1 MLLAFLSYNILN
13 LAYFLLHVFSG
24 QDDAGVA
31 ANRLHVL
38 EQNHSF
44 EILKHIASSMRSLN
58 QYLFCQRVL
67 ITNIEEF
74 LSSKR

>member
-1 MLLAFLSYNILN
+1 MLLIFPNYSILN
-13 LAYFLLHVFSG
+13 LAYFLLRFSRHN
-24 QDDAGVA
+24 AGVA

-44 EILKHIASSMRSLN
+44 EILKHVPSSMRSLN
-58 QYLFCQRVL
+58 QYLFCQRML

-74 LSSKR
+74 LSS